1 MDVGETSRGDVGL
14 QLSSLNDERGEVDS
28 SLLQDYVDCGLSGSI
43 LRVDPELDSQIS
55 VKGKGL
61 VVFLNIKVFSALHFI
76 LDIHGQIESI
86 VLLEAGEEEVQRS
99 SIELDGERLWDICAL
114 RPEVD
119 LVYAQV
125 GGEDRVDN
133 VV

>member
-43 LRVDPELDSQIS
+43 LHVDPELDSQIS

-61 VVFLNIKVFSALHFI
+61 VVFLNIKVFSTLHFI